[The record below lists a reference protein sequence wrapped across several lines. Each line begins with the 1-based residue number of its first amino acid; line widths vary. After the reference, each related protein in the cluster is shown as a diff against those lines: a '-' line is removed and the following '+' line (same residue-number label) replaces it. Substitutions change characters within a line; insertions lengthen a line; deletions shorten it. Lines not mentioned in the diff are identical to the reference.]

1 MPDDR
6 KPFVSL
12 IYPELHEQ
20 AAIAL
25 GRAFI
30 DDPMFMPLVPEIAD
44 SVRRAAVF
52 RDLFRAM
59 FAVERKTGQPTFG
72 VIGDGKVVA
81 AAVTEGVGH
90 PSMLDV
96 TTAGLGQSPRLV
108 RALGWGGVQRAL
120 TLFRILSGNHPDE
133 PHLYLQ
139 ALGVDPD
146 YQKRHYGSLLLE
158 HLREQAQARPD
169 INGVNLET
177 ATEANVAYYSAR
189 GYQIIGEIHPLG
201 VTTWRMFQRVRG

>member
-44 SVRRAAVF
+44 SARRAAVF

-90 PSMLDV
+90 PSMLEV
-96 TTAGLGQSPRLV
+96 TTAGLGQFPRLV

-120 TLFRILSGNHPDE
+120 MLFRILSSNHPARTPSIPAGARRRSRLSE
-133 PHLYLQ
+133 A
-139 ALGVDPD
+139 ALRKSAAG
-146 YQKRHYGSLLLE
+146 
-158 HLREQAQARPD
+158 A
-169 INGVNLET
+169 
-177 ATEANVAYYSAR
+177 SAR
-189 GYQIIGEIHPLG
+189 AGPGAPGHQ
-201 VTTWRMFQRVRG
+201 WRLPGDGH